1 MLNKTAPLLVILAGC
16 MWGAIGTFVR
26 IMSAMGL
33 DSTTIVECRIFGAM
47 LMLVAGLLIYD
58 KKLLNIKVKDIWIFI
73 GAGLL
78 CTALFNTFYNIA
90 INELT
95 LSLAAILLCTAPFF
109 VILLARV
116 FFGEK
121 ITSRKIKTLL
131 LAFCGCV
138 LVCGIFDQGA
148 TLSVRGIL
156 IGILAGIDYAF
167 FSIFAR
173 VAINKGYHTLT
184 ISTWSFIC
192 ASLGN
197 VREGQ
202 VNSSIEAAFRNAH
215 VYNKEECSDC
225 WAKFYCSGGCHANA
239 HLFNDTI

>member
-1 MLNKTAPLLVILAGC
+1 MAILAGC
-16 MWGAIGTFVR
+16 MWGVIGTFVR

-58 KKLLNIKVKDIWIFI
+58 QRLLKIKVKDIWIFA

-78 CTALFNTFYNIA
+78 CTAFLNTCYNIA
-90 INELT
+90 INELS
-95 LSLAAILLCTAPFF
+95 LSLAAILLCTAPFY
-109 VILLARV
+109 VILLAKV

-121 ITSRKIKTLL
+121 ITFRKIETMC

-138 LVCGIFDQGA
+138 LVCGIFDQGSA
-148 TLSVRGIL
+148 FSFRGIL
-156 IGILAGIDYAF
+156 IGILAGISYAL

-184 ISTWSFIC
+184 ITTWSFIC
-192 ASLGN
+192 ASLGLAIFTN
-197 VREGQ
+197 WGQ
-202 VNSSIEAAFRNAH
+202 LAALVTAAPLS
-215 VYNKEECSDC
+215 V
-225 WAKFYCSGGCHANA
+225 GGPAVFTCPDWFGSPL
-239 HLFNDTI
+239 HLIYRGPEIY